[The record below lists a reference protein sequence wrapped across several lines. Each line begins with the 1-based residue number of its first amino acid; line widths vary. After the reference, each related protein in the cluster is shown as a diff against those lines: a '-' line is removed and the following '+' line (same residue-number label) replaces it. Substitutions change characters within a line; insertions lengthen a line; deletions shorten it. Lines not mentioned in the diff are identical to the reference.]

1 MGPSDDARRLELA
14 QVRAEL
20 ADRRKALPAHSVR
33 PWQLQEIEELEER
46 EQELLGLL
54 SRSG

>member
-1 MGPSDDARRLELA
+1 MSPTDDALRLELA

-46 EQELLGLL
+46 ERELLGLL